1 MPTAARWS
9 RVSFTLGAHM
19 NRSRVTAIVLLVV
32 TVLPV
37 TVLFAVV
44 AVIGLPFWVAGIA
57 DFLLGNYGWSE
68 LRSSVRP
75 DMALLFIS
83 APLGA
88 YGLVALWSTLLRI
101 FRSRPHQS
109 PRSTIVG
116 LLCGIIASA
125 HLVFI
130 KFGLPVLLLPATLF
144 ALYHVSKSTKAVR
157 GTNGT

>member
-1 MPTAARWS
+1 MVTGEFHVRCTYESKPGHGNSASSSNGFTRYCTFRCRCCHWS
-9 RVSFTLGAHM
+9 PFLGRRYCRLSPGKLWLERA
-19 NRSRVTAIVLLVV
+19 T
-32 TVLPV
+32 
-37 TVLFAVV
+37 F
-44 AVIGLPFWVAGIA
+44 
-57 DFLLGNYGWSE
+57 
-68 LRSSVRP
+68 SVRP